1 MIISPV
7 MASVIGRRA
16 LYPIQAPYSVSMA
29 SLTMNARRGQMIRL
43 NCTGGREGVLL
54 APIPWPIMLLRR
66 SVSGEPGEDEDSR
79 LGTKEGSLIR
89 FSRGGS
95 SAGLP
100 VTVAFLV
107 SVAPKP
113 SCVRGRYSY
122 HNDKGGETQHIL
134 KISTQRDL

>member
-1 MIISPV
+1 MVSGK
-7 MASVIGRRA
+7 GRRA

-100 VTVAFLV
+100 VPVTVQV
-107 SVAPKP
+107 SVSPKP
-113 SCVRGRYSY
+113 SCARGRYSFIIM
-122 HNDKGGETQHIL
+122 KKREETHHIL
-134 KISTQRDL
+134 KISTKTRD